1 MRKFTEWLKLFE
13 RNKNYKIQKT
23 TFSSKDSDYNK
34 NNIFTKNN
42 IDLKK
47 DLTPLNSN

>member
-1 MRKFTEWLKLFE
+1 MKKFTEWLKLFE
-13 RNKNYKIQKT
+13 RNKNNKTQKT
-23 TFSSKDSDYNK
+23 TFSSKDSEY
-34 NNIFTKNN
+34 TKNI

>member
-13 RNKNYKIQKT
+13 RNKNNKKQKT
-23 TFSSKDSDYNK
+23 TFSSKDSVYNK
-34 NNIFTKNN
+34 NNIFAKN
-42 IDLKK
+42 IFDLKK